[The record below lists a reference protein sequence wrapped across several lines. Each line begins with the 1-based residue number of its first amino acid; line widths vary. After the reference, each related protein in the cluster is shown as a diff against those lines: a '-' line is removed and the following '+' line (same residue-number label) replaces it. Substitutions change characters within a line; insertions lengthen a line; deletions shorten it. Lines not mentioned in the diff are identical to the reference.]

1 MQIQSQTHYQVT
13 AEEGELI
20 LTVAVEIEGGMLCA
34 AMRLDAYDPGAT
46 GALAG
51 YVANSLALNA
61 AQFPGHGA
69 TESVTAERTVQI
81 GPSSIEVMLV
91 EFIAEQC
98 DPVLA
103 VSAQ

>member
-1 MQIQSQTHYQVT
+1 MQIQNQTHYQVT

-20 LTVAVEIEGGMLCA
+20 LTVAVEVEGGMLCA
-34 AMRLDAYDPGAT
+34 AMRLDAYDPGTT

-91 EFIAEQC
+91 EFIAE
-98 DPVLA
+98 
-103 VSAQ
+103 

>member
-1 MQIQSQTHYQVT
+1 MQIQNQTHYQVT
-13 AEEGELI
+13 AEDGELI

-61 AQFPGHGA
+61 AQFPGQGA
-69 TESVTAERTVQI
+69 TEPVTAERTVQV
-81 GPSSIEVMLV
+81 GPSSIEVMPV
-91 EFIAEQC
+91 EFIAEQG
-98 DPVLA
+98 DE
-103 VSAQ
+103 

>member
-1 MQIQSQTHYQVT
+1 MQIQNQTHYQVT

-20 LTVAVEIEGGMLCA
+20 LTVAVEVEGGMLCA

-61 AQFPGHGA
+61 PQFPGTGA
-69 TESVTAERTVQI
+69 TEPATASRSVQV
-81 GPSSIEVMLV
+81 GPSSIEVMTV
-91 EFIAEQC
+91 EFIAESG
-98 DPVLA
+98 A
-103 VSAQ
+103 E